1 MTISLPTEIDDD
13 RLLFAIIEELTEQER
28 QDFVLRLDEFICD
41 EDWTIN
47 LMRELFRRLSEQM
60 KPTEIIKL
68 IRKP

>member
-13 RLLFAIIEELTEQER
+13 RLLFALIEELTEQER

-47 LMRELFRRLSEQM
+47 LMRELFKRLSEHM